1 VYSISTS
8 YHIIRLK
15 MSLSLLAA
23 YDDLIRCSTVL
34 AESSCEPG
42 K

>member
-1 VYSISTS
+1 
-8 YHIIRLK
+8 

-42 K
+42 KWILPSKTTEI

>member
-1 VYSISTS
+1 
-8 YHIIRLK
+8 

-23 YDDLIRCSTVL
+23 YDDFIRCSTVL

-42 K
+42 EWVLLSETYAYV